1 MPERLTKLKDLLKD
15 NPQDRFACYGL
26 AMEYAR
32 LGQLDEAVRQF
43 RALVAMDADYV
54 AAYLQAGQTL
64 EKLGRTEEAK
74 EVYRQGIEAARRRGE
89 TRAQEELEAALGFL
103 D

>member
-1 MPERLTKLKDLLKD
+1 MPERLTKLQDLLKD
-15 NPQDRFACYGL
+15 NPQDRFAHYGL

-43 RALVAMDADYV
+43 RALVAMDPDYV

-74 EVYRQGIEAARRRGE
+74 AVYRQGIEAARRREE

-103 D
+103 G